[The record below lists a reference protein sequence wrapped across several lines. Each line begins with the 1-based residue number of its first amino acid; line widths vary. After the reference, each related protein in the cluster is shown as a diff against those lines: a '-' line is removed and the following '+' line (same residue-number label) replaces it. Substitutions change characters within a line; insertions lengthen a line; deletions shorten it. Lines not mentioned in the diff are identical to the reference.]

1 MTSAGSPQR
10 SPRLRSILTLSSV
23 AALAIAGCDAGNGAA
38 PEAVTPREPQST
50 TTAAAADEER
60 LPRDLPGRIA
70 FQSDRTGRAKIFVL
84 DHDGVRQVTR
94 GPGDDM
100 NPKWSPDGERL
111 AFFSNRDG
119 NEEIYVVDAD
129 GSNLRRLTSH
139 PADDR
144 NPAWSPD
151 GRLLAFDSKR
161 TGDPTLWVMG
171 REGENPRRVTDT
183 RGRWEAIP
191 AWSPDGESI
200 AFSTRRVGVSW
211 RVATIRTD
219 GSGYRVVATADGDC
233 RPDVSPDGTSLA
245 FVSTRAD
252 GMGDIW
258 TVPFAGGEPHR
269 VTTTG
274 DLHDY
279 HPSWS
284 PDGRYIAFAAGPDKE
299 RYDLFVI
306 GADGKG
312 RRQLTFGDAHDAHPS
327 WSR

>member
-1 MTSAGSPQR
+1 MAVSGASVTDV
-10 SPRLRSILTLSSV
+10 PRPAS
-23 AALAIAGCDAGNGAA
+23 ALANG
-38 PEAVTPREPQST
+38 S
-50 TTAAAADEER
+50 ER
-60 LPRDLPGRIA
+60 LPRDLSGRIA

-84 DHDGVRQVTR
+84 DHDGVRQVTH

-100 NPKWSPDGERL
+100 NPKWSPDGERI
-111 AFFSNRDG
+111 AFYSNRDG

-129 GSNLRRLTSH
+129 GSDLRRLTSH

-151 GRLLAFDSKR
+151 GLLLAFDSQR
-161 TGDPTLWVMG
+161 PGNPTLWVMTRDG
-171 REGENPRRVTDT
+171 DKPRRVIET

-191 AWSPDGESI
+191 AWSPDGAWL
-200 AFSTRRVGVSW
+200 AFSTRRVGASW
-211 RVATIRTD
+211 RVAGMRPD
-219 GSGYRVVATADGDC
+219 GTGFRVVASADGDC
-233 RPDVSPDGTSLA
+233 RPDFSPDGASVA

-258 TVPFAGGEPHR
+258 TVPFAGGEPRR

-274 DLHDY
+274 ELYDY
-279 HPSWS
+279 HPNWS
-284 PDGRYIAFAAGPDKE
+284 PDGRHIAFAAGPDKE
-299 RYDLFVI
+299 QYDLFVI
-306 GADGKG
+306 AADGSD

>member
-1 MTSAGSPQR
+1 M
-10 SPRLRSILTLSSV
+10 SPRLRPILTLCG
-23 AALAIAGCDAGNGAA
+23 AAAFAIAGCDAGNGAA
-38 PEAVTPREPQST
+38 PEAVTPREPQPA
-50 TTAAAADEER
+50 TTAAAAGDER

-70 FQSDRTGRAKIFVL
+70 FQSHRTGRAKIFVL

-100 NPKWSPDGERL
+100 NPKWSPDGERI

-129 GSNLRRLTSH
+129 GRNLQRLTSH

-144 NPAWSPD
+144 NPAWSPN

-171 REGENPRRVTDT
+171 RDGENPRRVTDT

-191 AWSPDGESI
+191 AWSPDGASI
-200 AFSTRRVGVSW
+200 AFSTRRVGASW
-211 RVATIRTD
+211 RVATIRID

-258 TVPFAGGEPHR
+258 TVPFAGGEPRR

-284 PDGRYIAFAAGPDKE
+284 PDGRHIAFAAGPDKE
-299 RYDLFVI
+299 RYDLYVI